1 MGYKLIETRLA
12 SQDLDNI
19 LEYMAVRLQNPAAA
33 SAFADAVEQCY
44 DLLEHTPLMYEACRD
59 LRLRAKGYRKAVIR
73 NYVLIYKV
81 DEKNQTSMKRTG
93 PSCFCGFSMA
103 NRTMPQNCKRYCQKH
118 PPVRTQAGVLLCA
131 CAWHQ

>member
-44 DLLEHTPLMYEACRD
+44 DLLEHTPLMYEDCRN

-81 DEKNQTSMKRTG
+81 DEKNQT
-93 PSCFCGFSMA
+93 
-103 NRTMPQNCKRYCQKH
+103 
-118 PPVRTQAGVLLCA
+118 VLLLRFFYGKQDYA
-131 CAWHQ
+131 AKL

>member
-44 DLLEHTPLMYEACRD
+44 DLLENTPLMYEPAGICGCAQKGIG
-59 LRLRAKGYRKAVIR
+59 RL
-73 NYVLIYKV
+73 
-81 DEKNQTSMKRTG
+81 
-93 PSCFCGFSMA
+93 
-103 NRTMPQNCKRYCQKH
+103 
-118 PPVRTQAGVLLCA
+118 
-131 CAWHQ
+131 

>member
-59 LRLRAKGYRKAVIR
+59 LRLCAKGYRKAVIR

-81 DEKNQTSMKRTG
+81 DEKDQT
-93 PSCFCGFSMA
+93 
-103 NRTMPQNCKRYCQKH
+103 
-118 PPVRTQAGVLLCA
+118 VLLLRFFYGKQDYA
-131 CAWHQ
+131 AKL

>member
-19 LEYMAVRLQNPAAA
+19 LEYMAVRLQNPAAS

-59 LRLRAKGYRKAVIR
+59 LRLCAKGYRKAVLR

-81 DEKNQTSMKRTG
+81 DEKNQT
-93 PSCFCGFSMA
+93 
-103 NRTMPQNCKRYCQKH
+103 
-118 PPVRTQAGVLLCA
+118 VLLLRFFYGKQDYA
-131 CAWHQ
+131 AKL

>member
-59 LRLRAKGYRKAVIR
+59 LRLRAKGFGR
-73 NYVLIYKV
+73 L
-81 DEKNQTSMKRTG
+81 
-93 PSCFCGFSMA
+93 
-103 NRTMPQNCKRYCQKH
+103 
-118 PPVRTQAGVLLCA
+118 
-131 CAWHQ
+131 

>member
-44 DLLEHTPLMYEACRD
+44 SLLEHTPLMYEVCRD

-81 DEKNQTSMKRTG
+81 DEKNRT
-93 PSCFCGFSMA
+93 
-103 NRTMPQNCKRYCQKH
+103 
-118 PPVRTQAGVLLCA
+118 VLLLRFFYGKQDYA
-131 CAWHQ
+131 AKL

>member
-19 LEYMAVRLQNPAAA
+19 LEYMAVRLQNPATA

-59 LRLRAKGYRKAVIR
+59 LRLRAKRYRKAVIR

-81 DEKNQTSMKRTG
+81 DEKNQT
-93 PSCFCGFSMA
+93 
-103 NRTMPQNCKRYCQKH
+103 
-118 PPVRTQAGVLLCA
+118 VLLLRFFYGKQDYA
-131 CAWHQ
+131 AKL

>member
-44 DLLEHTPLMYEACRD
+44 DLLEHTPLMYEACGDR
-59 LRLRAKGYRKAVIR
+59 RLREKGYRKAVLR
-73 NYVLIYKV
+73 KYVLIYKV
-81 DEKNQTSMKRTG
+81 DEKNQPFLFLRFFYGKRA
-93 PSCFCGFSMA
+93 FA
-103 NRTMPQNCKRYCQKH
+103 AK
-118 PPVRTQAGVLLCA
+118 L
-131 CAWHQ
+131 

>member
-19 LEYMAVRLQNPAAA
+19 LDTWL
-33 SAFADAVEQCY
+33 SACKI
-44 DLLEHTPLMYEACRD
+44 

-81 DEKNQTSMKRTG
+81 DEKNRT
-93 PSCFCGFSMA
+93 
-103 NRTMPQNCKRYCQKH
+103 
-118 PPVRTQAGVLLCA
+118 VLLLRFFYGKQDYA
-131 CAWHQ
+131 AKL

>member
-44 DLLEHTPLMYEACRD
+44 DRFRD
-59 LRLRAKGYRKAVIR
+59 ITKGVCVGGDRCLKEKGYGKAVTR
-73 NYVLIYKV
+73 NYVLIKKV
-81 DEKNQTSMKRTG
+81 DKKTQTS
-93 PSCFCGFSMA
+93 
-103 NRTMPQNCKRYCQKH
+103 
-118 PPVRTQAGVLLCA
+118 LLLRFF
-131 CAWHQ
+131 

>member
-81 DEKNQTSMKRTG
+81 DEKNRT
-93 PSCFCGFSMA
+93 
-103 NRTMPQNCKRYCQKH
+103 
-118 PPVRTQAGVLLCA
+118 VLLLRVFYGKQDYA
-131 CAWHQ
+131 SKL